1 LHETKKKVKK
11 AVQKEHAED
20 QEVHKAKKLLSS
32 KKDSLKHRNNALK
45 KIIDYFKSSNKI
57 IH

>member
-1 LHETKKKVKK
+1 LHETGKKVKK

-20 QEVHKAKKLLSS
+20 QDVRKAKKLLSS